1 MEKVANCTPYSQGFQ
16 VLRYLFNIL
25 KLNNAMYMPRVP
37 SLIIPLTTCCAIY
50 FLNNLLFKTKDLNS
64 KKMMWNHAKSETVP
78 PIIRRV

>member
-1 MEKVANCTPYSQGFQ
+1 
-16 VLRYLFNIL
+16 
-25 KLNNAMYMPRVP
+25 MPRVP